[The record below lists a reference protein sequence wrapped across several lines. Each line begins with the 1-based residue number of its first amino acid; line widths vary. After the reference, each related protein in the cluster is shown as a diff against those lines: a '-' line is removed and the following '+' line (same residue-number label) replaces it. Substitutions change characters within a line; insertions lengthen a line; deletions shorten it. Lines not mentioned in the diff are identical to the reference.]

1 MEAFE
6 KIISILA
13 FLSIGFS
20 LAEVYLTVNQIWKRK
35 HERAVAESISVTANL
50 VSLIPGIIFALNYL
64 LQGEVIGLIDTTLF
78 GGLAV
83 FYILVGMSLWVEG
96 ERRKGLWTLI
106 KQTLNLERKEA
117 GDLARSFFKP
127 SGAKKVISILSQVAM
142 IDEVLDD
149 REKQFI
155 QNFADNWNI
164 KYSWDDLQSN
174 RPAGASLN
182 LIALRQDV
190 RDYLA
195 TSPPHKQVSEF
206 NDIINTLVNIDEEV
220 SEQERLIIG
229 ELEGLFSAYINQ
241 GSNPAQYHVIVV
253 PQNDR
258 QLQVVMNLSELSE
271 YEVAEG
277 TAYHS
282 EPFYSKEYADIISQ
296 GYRSLNLLSIVTL
309 TVPTEVNA
317 S

>member
-6 KIISILA
+6 RVISILA

-78 GGLAV
+78 GGLAI
-83 FYILVGMSLWVEG
+83 FYILVGMSIWVEG
-96 ERRKGLWTLI
+96 ERKKGLWTLI
-106 KQTLNLERKEA
+106 KETLNLERQEA
-117 GDLARSFFKP
+117 GDLARSLFKP
-127 SGAKKVISILSQVAM
+127 SGANKVISILSQVAM

-164 KYSWDDLQSN
+164 KYSWDDIQNN
-174 RPAGASLN
+174 RNAETSLN
-182 LIALRQDV
+182 LIMLRQDV
-190 RDYLA
+190 RDYLS
-195 TSPPHKQVSEF
+195 TSPPHKQVAEF
-206 NDIINTLVNIDEEV
+206 KDIINTLVNIDEEV
-220 SEQERLIIG
+220 SEQERLILG

-258 QLQVVMNLSELSE
+258 QLQVVMNLPELSP

-282 EPFYSKEYADIISQ
+282 EPFYSKEYADIISE
-296 GYRSLNLLSIVTL
+296 GYRSLNLFSIVTL
-309 TVPTEVNA
+309 TVPTEINV